1 MGIRATEEI
10 SNIYIPLSQDLH
22 NFVQEVEDC
31 ENNWAMQTKVNQRAE
46 KNCEHCS
53 QRPVESGT
61 GQDQAEALDA
71 SWIIKINNKDWH
83 EKFFLHSIEYAIGN
97 L

>member
-1 MGIRATEEI
+1 MGIRATEESSTI
-10 SNIYIPLSQDLH
+10 CFPLSQDLH

-31 ENNWAMQTKVNQRAE
+31 ENSWAMQTKVDQQAE
-46 KNCEHCS
+46 KNFELRS

-71 SWIIKINNKDWH
+71 SWIIKINNDRH

-97 L
+97 V

>member
-1 MGIRATEEI
+1 M
-10 SNIYIPLSQDLH
+10 
-22 NFVQEVEDC
+22 
-31 ENNWAMQTKVNQRAE
+31 
-46 KNCEHCS
+46 
-53 QRPVESGT
+53 ESGT